1 MIVTEWKEPNVTDT
15 SAGSETEAVATQI
28 RKAVER
34 AHEAGVRL
42 IRFEY
47 CDVSGVART
56 KSIHIGQLEHKLLEG
71 VSLTRAQMA
80 IDLLEQLVPIAG
92 MEPVGEIRL
101 VPDPATLTVLPW
113 SPGSASVLC
122 DQLDHDR
129 QDWGACPRSF
139 LKAQIERAAGL
150 GLTVQATF
158 ENEYYLATEQ
168 DGRYLP
174 YDVPGHAPVYSA
186 IGHDHAA
193 GLMLETVDALTA
205 QGMQVEQAINEY
217 GPGQKEIS
225 IRHTDALGAADNQ
238 MKFRDTVRGVAMR
251 HGVFA
256 SFAAKPF
263 PEEIGSGAHLH
274 FSLWDVEGRRSLL
287 YDPALPGS
295 LSRIGRQ
302 FIAGVADHLPALTA
316 LTVPSYNSF
325 RRLTPSAWASATTAW
340 GFDNK
345 EVALRV
351 ASPFYRREEQSYN
364 IEFKPSDG
372 SANPYL
378 SLGALLACGLD
389 GIERQLDPGEPCDHD
404 PARMSDKDLARGKVR
419 PLPASM
425 DEALNCLEQDGVLLA
440 ALGPLLSRCYL
451 AVRRSEQAVFAA
463 NDLDFEVRHHFYRF

>member
-1 MIVTEWKEPNVTDT
+1 V
-15 SAGSETEAVATQI
+15 SARDI
-28 RKAVER
+28 
-34 AHEAGVRL
+34 AGVVAAARAADVRL
-42 IRFEY
+42 VRFEY
-47 CDVSGVART
+47 CDVSGIART
-56 KSIHIGQLEHKLLEG
+56 KTVHVDQLEHKLLEG

-80 IDLLEQLVPIAG
+80 IDLLEQLVPVEG

-101 VPDPATLTVLPW
+101 VPDLDTFSVLPW

-129 QDWGACPRSF
+129 TDWGACPRSF
-139 LKAQIERAAGL
+139 LKRVLERAAGL

-158 ENEYYLATEQ
+158 ENEYYLATEH
-168 DGRYLP
+168 GGTYVP
-174 YDVPGHAPVYSA
+174 HDVPGHAPVYSA

-193 GLMLETVDALTA
+193 DVMIETVDALTA
-205 QGMQVEQAINEY
+205 QGLQVEQAINEY

-225 IRHTDALGAADNQ
+225 VRHTHALGAADNQ
-238 MKFRDTVRGVAMR
+238 MKFRDTVRGVAYR
-251 HGVFA
+251 HGLYA

-263 PEEIGSGAHLH
+263 PDEIGSGAHVH
-274 FSLWDVEGRRSLL
+274 FSLWDSGGRRSLL
-287 YDPALPGS
+287 YDPSRPGG
-295 LSRIGRQ
+295 LSQLGRH
-302 FIAGVADHLPALTA
+302 FVAGVAEHLPALTA

-364 IEFKPSDG
+364 IEFKASDG

-389 GIERQLDPGEPCDHD
+389 GIERGLEPGEPCEHD
-404 PARMSDKDLARGKVR
+404 PALMSAEDLARGKVR
-419 PLPASM
+419 PLPSSM
-425 DEALNCLEQDGVLLA
+425 REALDALAADDVLLG

-451 AVRRSEQAVFAA
+451 AVRGSEEAA
-463 NDLDFEVRHHFYRF
+463 FSAHDLDFEVRHHFYRF